1 MIYCALQDPP
11 RALTRLNVSC
21 TFNTGLVSGL
31 SGRGVSASRGRLGSV
46 KSEGGGARVLEPA
59 FRPPGQTDRQG
70 GRLLTRMVDWFPG
83 ANPGQFPHLPGL
95 GIRTQA
101 GHGGS
106 LGRVVTVV
114 VTELVLLLSLGVVAR
129 LEVSAEPARP
139 TELSA
144 GRT

>member
-1 MIYCALQDPP
+1 M
-11 RALTRLNVSC
+11 
-21 TFNTGLVSGL
+21 
-31 SGRGVSASRGRLGSV
+31 LG
-46 KSEGGGARVLEPA
+46 PA

-95 GIRTQA
+95 GIRTEA

-114 VTELVLLLSLGVVAR
+114 VTELVLLLSLGVLVHSGGRRPKICIVGNYREELILGESTEAQAR
-129 LEVSAEPARP
+129 LTLEA
-139 TELSA
+139 A
-144 GRT
+144 GCKTKEMPLQRSS